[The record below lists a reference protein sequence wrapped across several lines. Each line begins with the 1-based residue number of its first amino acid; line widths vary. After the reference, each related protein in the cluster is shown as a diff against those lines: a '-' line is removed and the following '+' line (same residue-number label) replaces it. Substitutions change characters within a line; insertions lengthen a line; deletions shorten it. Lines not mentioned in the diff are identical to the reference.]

1 PAARPGARRRA
12 RRPRPTPRTVRMR
25 RSKRREGAAWARVAG
40 RVGIADAW
48 CQRAGR
54 EGGSAREGMEAAM
67 AVAAATVVLGQGAR
81 GVSAPVFV
89 ESAAATGLRFTHVN
103 GASGEFFLPEQMGAG
118 VALFDY
124 DNDGD
129 LDVFLVQGASM
140 TASGGA
146 ARPSSR
152 LFRNDLVAGA
162 GGRSPP
168 RFTDASA
175 RAGAG

>member
-1 PAARPGARRRA
+1 MVVIPDAR
-12 RRPRPTPRTVRMR
+12 
-25 RSKRREGAAWARVAG
+25 
-40 RVGIADAW
+40 
-48 CQRAGR
+48 CQRAGF
-54 EGGSAREGMEAAM
+54 EGGSVRVVMAAAM
-67 AVAAATVVLGQGAR
+67 AAATATVVLGQGAR

-89 ESAAATGLRFTHVN
+89 ESAAAAGLRFTHVN

-152 LFRNDLVAGA
+152 LFRNDLVVGTGGNSHHLFGPPLPNQENMDDTTYGVLRLMLLEGGYEWEFVPQAGGIFTDAGA
-162 GGRSPP
+162 G
-168 RFTDASA
+168 ACH
-175 RAGAG
+175 